1 MKRMLFNA
9 TQPEELRVALVDGQR
24 LYDLDIE
31 AAGREQKKANIYKGR
46 ITRIE
51 PSLEAAFIDYGA
63 ERHGFLPLKEIAAE
77 NFAPGSEKE
86 GGGRVNIKEALR
98 EGQQLIVQVDKEE
111 RGTKGAAL
119 TTFISLAGRYLVLM
133 PNNPRAGGVSRRIEG
148 DDRAQIRQAMSEL
161 TIPEDMGLIVRTAGV
176 GRSSEELQ
184 WDLDYLLNLW
194 QSISSAAEKD
204 APFLI
209 YQESNIIIRA
219 IRDYMRSD
227 IQEILIDEPATYRQA
242 REFVEQVMPH
252 NIKRIKYY
260 DDPVP
265 LFTRYQ
271 IESQIES
278 AFQRE
283 VTLPSGGALVI
294 DHTEALTSIDINS
307 ARATKG
313 GDIEETARCT
323 NLEAAEEIARQL
335 RLRDLGGLLVIDF
348 IDMTPARHQ
357 REVENRLR
365 ECLKA
370 DRARVQI
377 GRISRF
383 GLLEMS
389 RQRLRPS
396 LGEHSQIVCPRCH
409 GQGTI
414 RASESLALSILRVI
428 EEEAMKEK
436 TGRIIAQVPVDVAT
450 FLLNE
455 KRDGILAIEQR
466 QELRVVL
473 IPNPHMETPNFD
485 VQRLRSDE
493 LPQGTDDRPS
503 YQLVSAPE
511 TDLADAH
518 GTPAAASEEPAVQVS
533 VPPAPNRPEAEA
545 APAEPEAA
553 TPEPA
558 QQPEPEPAQQ
568 PEPEPEAKPEP
579 SPKAEAP
586 APAPAKRT
594 ATSGNGSSGVIRRL
608 FQRLAGGPS
617 TVSGPSGKTGS
628 QPGAETPRSKSA
640 APATETSGKTRSD
653 DTDPNSQPSQAIND
667 RRRGDQRQRSGR
679 GRSGQKSGGEQP
691 KSGSQ
696 AKSGGQQKSGDSN
709 RKGGDKAEEKGARA
723 EGNGS
728 KGNNKSRN
736 RSENK
741 SEGKTENK
749 GGQKGGG
756 SKGGNGASEAARTE
770 APAET
775 AEAEKPESREKSSGS
790 SRRRGGRRKR
800 SSSTE
805 NSGGAEQAA
814 AGSTSEATQEAE
826 APEEGKRP
834 AAEPDQSPK
843 QQPQAAS
850 EQETSAETAETG
862 TANADGENQEA
873 AGSEG
878 GDSETRSSNRR
889 RSSSR
894 RGRRGGRRRRGS
906 RSSTTANGEEQG
918 DGTAQQATEEQ
929 AAAPATEAD
938 AESGTSQESVSPAES
953 EASTASAEEAAPSP
967 EPAEPSS
974 TPARTGTEETSSGE
988 PAASPAAET
997 TAEAAAPV
1005 TDEAPTPS
1013 VSEAAPR
1020 EEAPEPTAEA
1030 TTAPAEATTPA
1041 PAEPQEQGPAPV
1053 AEASEEPA
1061 PAKPAEP
1068 EPVVAEQPAP
1078 APEPEPE
1085 PVQGETGT
1093 AVEKESEA
1101 EPAPDPIPESTPEP
1115 SPEPKEQATE
1125 APEPTRPTEEKV
1137 EAETSPAATHD
1148 PVKQEEAPAEAHP
1161 ETSEPPTT
1169 DEVPDTAEGKDA
1181 GADEREGNTGS
1192 DQEDGPAR

>member
-51 PSLEAAFIDYGA
+51 PSLEAAFVDYGA

-227 IQEILIDEPATYRQA
+227 IQEILIDEPTTYQQA

-313 GDIEETARCT
+313 GDIEETARST

-365 ECLKA
+365 ESLKA

-466 QELRVVL
+466 QQLRVVL

-493 LPQGTDDRPS
+493 LPQGADDRPS

-518 GTPAAASEEPAVQVS
+518 GTPAAGSEEPAVRVS
-533 VPPAPNRPEAEA
+533 VPPAPNRPEAESA
-545 APAEPEAA
+545 PVEPESPAPAEEPTPAPQPEAEA
-553 TPEPA
+553 APEPTP
-558 QQPEPEPAQQ
+558 Q
-568 PEPEPEAKPEP
+568 
-579 SPKAEAP
+579 PKAETP
-586 APAPAKRT
+586 APAAAPTPARQPG
-594 ATSGNGSSGVIRRL
+594 AGGSGVIRRL
-608 FQRLAGGPS
+608 FQRLAGGHS
-617 TVSGPSGKTGS
+617 TVSGPKEGDKGPARTE
-628 QPGAETPRSKSA
+628 APRSKGN
-640 APATETSGKTRSD
+640 APATAATGETRSD

-679 GRSGQKSGGEQP
+679 GRSGQKGGEQ
-691 KSGSQ
+691 Q
-696 AKSGGQQKSGDSN
+696 KSGGQQKAGDSG
-709 RKGGDKAEEKGARA
+709 RKGGERAEEKG
-723 EGNGS
+723 NG
-728 KGNNKSRN
+728 KGDNKSRN
-736 RSENK
+736 RSE
-741 SEGKTENK
+741 GKTENRPENK

-756 SKGGNGASEAARTE
+756 SKGGNGSTEA
-770 APAET
+770 APAEAPT
-775 AEAEKPESREKSSGS
+775 ESAGNEKPESREKSGGS

-800 SSSTE
+800 SATAESGAGGEQSAATDASARTTKESEASSEEGSKPADQQGEGEKKADKGQSPEPEATTPETTTESTE
-805 NSGGAEQAA
+805 AA
-814 AGSTSEATQEAE
+814 SSDGDGEDKGT
-826 APEEGKRP
+826 
-834 AAEPDQSPK
+834 
-843 QQPQAAS
+843 AAS
-850 EQETSAETAETG
+850 EGGETEP
-862 TANADGENQEA
+862 
-873 AGSEG
+873 
-878 GDSETRSSNRR
+878 RSSNRR

-894 RGRRGGRRRRGS
+894 RGRRGGRRRRSNRGS
-906 RSSTTANGEEQG
+906 AAGTGEDQG
-918 DGTAQQATEEQ
+918 EGGGQQAPGEQ
-929 AAAPATEAD
+929 TTGEQT
-938 AESGTSQESVSPAES
+938 SG
-953 EASTASAEEAAPSP
+953 
-967 EPAEPSS
+967 
-974 TPARTGTEETSSGE
+974 
-988 PAASPAAET
+988 
-997 TAEAAAPV
+997 
-1005 TDEAPTPS
+1005 
-1013 VSEAAPR
+1013 
-1020 EEAPEPTAEA
+1020 
-1030 TTAPAEATTPA
+1030 
-1041 PAEPQEQGPAPV
+1041 
-1053 AEASEEPA
+1053 
-1061 PAKPAEP
+1061 
-1068 EPVVAEQPAP
+1068 
-1078 APEPEPE
+1078 
-1085 PVQGETGT
+1085 
-1093 AVEKESEA
+1093 
-1101 EPAPDPIPESTPEP
+1101 
-1115 SPEPKEQATE
+1115 
-1125 APEPTRPTEEKV
+1125 
-1137 EAETSPAATHD
+1137 
-1148 PVKQEEAPAEAHP
+1148 
-1161 ETSEPPTT
+1161 
-1169 DEVPDTAEGKDA
+1169 
-1181 GADEREGNTGS
+1181 
-1192 DQEDGPAR
+1192 